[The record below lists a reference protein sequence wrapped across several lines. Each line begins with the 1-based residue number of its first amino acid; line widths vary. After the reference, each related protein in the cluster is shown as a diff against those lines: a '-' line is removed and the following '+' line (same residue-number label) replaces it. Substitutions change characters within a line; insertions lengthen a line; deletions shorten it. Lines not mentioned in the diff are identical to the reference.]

1 MTGTTGTTGFP
12 GAGCEQPSQ
21 EPLPSRHQRR
31 ILVCV
36 DESEA
41 GGCAGGSAGGQPDVY
56 AATARWQR
64 QYVGSVYVRVSG
76 TPEQQRAVV
85 ARFTG
90 AGCTLQGTH
99 FYRAADVGVLVSL
112 ARQLEALHGEALH
125 GEALRGEA
133 LRGEALPVGALRA
146 DVPPADVP
154 LCDGEFDA
162 ARVAELLMVGATDVV
177 GPYPQRYM
185 AAARAAASFVNDRL
199 GEAWLALPMVTRAEG
214 TWCAAGGPHARG
226 GRGDRTGFTPD
237 ELEDHFAGTA
247 RALAAETESRLEVLD
262 RLAMHGESVPCPVA
276 ALSE

>member
-41 GGCAGGSAGGQPDVY
+41 AGSAGGSAGGQSDVY

-85 ARFTG
+85 ARFTA

-112 ARQLEALHGEALH
+112 ARQLEALHGE
-125 GEALRGEA
+125 
-133 LRGEALPVGALRA
+133 ALRA

-177 GPYPQRYM
+177 GPYPQRHM

-214 TWCAAGGPHARG
+214 TSGAAGGPHTRG

-262 RLAMHGESVPCPVA
+262 RLAMHGDSVPCPAA